1 MLLSVIIKNKGLE
14 TCKIYKG
21 FDIISLI
28 KNKSEKRKNPKYYQY
43 LRFKT
48 LLPKNSLGWECF
60 FDSFFIYFF
69 LIYINIYS
77 NKV

>member
-1 MLLSVIIKNKGLE
+1 MNFKNLQNINKVYIINYQNKN
-14 TCKIYKG
+14 
-21 FDIISLI
+21 
-28 KNKSEKRKNPKYYQY
+28 SEKRKNPKYYQY

-69 LIYINIYS
+69 LIYVNIY
-77 NKV
+77 KHI